1 MRLLRQIGEGFS
13 RWIDS
18 VAATVLAVLG
28 WLASPRTVK
37 LVEQDNGELVL
48 QAGKHPA
55 RDLQAAALRIADGQ
69 IVGAPPPGLVA
80 ALRGSRAELVLQPG
94 RFLFRP
100 LELPGRAAEF
110 LGGIVRAQ
118 IDRLTPWSAADAVF
132 GWSKPADAGPDRIVL
147 TVAASARALVSP
159 YVKAIASLGVQ
170 SIAVSTLL
178 ADRDGSVVSIKV
190 LEEQARGV
198 LDLARVRR
206 SLLVVVAVASLAAVG
221 SLAAAA
227 IVGGR
232 LDAEQADL
240 SRRIANQR
248 AASRAARDAP
258 LDTSAGALRLLERRK
273 VEAPSG
279 VMALET
285 LSQILP
291 DHTYVTELR
300 IEGDKLRVVGITRDA
315 PALIGLIEQSAR
327 FTRATFFAPTTRAP
341 SDPGERFHIEARIE
355 PAFAPRS

>member
-1 MRLLRQIGEGFS
+1 MRLLRYLADGFS
-13 RWIDS
+13 RWLN
-18 VAATVLAVLG
+18 AAAAAVLALLG
-28 WLASPRTVK
+28 WLASPRTVR
-37 LVEQDNGELVL
+37 LVEQDDGTLVP
-48 QAGKHPA
+48 QAGKRGTPVPA
-55 RDLQAAALRIADGQ
+55 GEALRIANGE
-69 IVGAPPPGLVA
+69 IVGSPPPGLAA

-110 LGGIVRAQ
+110 LDGIVRAQ
-118 IDRLTPWSAADAVF
+118 IDRLTPWTAADAVF
-132 GWSKPADAGPDRIVL
+132 GWSKPVDAGPDRIVL
-147 TVAASARALVSP
+147 TVAATARALVAP
-159 YVKAIASLGVQ
+159 TVKAIAALDVR

-178 ADRDGSVVSIKV
+178 PGTDAGAAAVTV
-190 LEEQARGV
+190 LDEQARGV

-206 SLLVVVAVASLAAVG
+206 VLVVILALAGVAAGGA
-221 SLAAAA
+221 LAAAA
-227 IVGGR
+227 VIGGR
-232 LDAEQADL
+232 LDAEQAAL

-248 AASRAARDAP
+248 AVARAARDAP
-258 LDTSAGALRLLERRK
+258 LDSAAAAMRTLERRK
-273 VEAPSG
+273 VEAPAG
-279 VMALET
+279 VMVLET

-300 IEGDKLRVVGITRDA
+300 IEGDKLRVVGLTRDA
-315 PALIGLIEQSAR
+315 PSLIGLIEQSGR